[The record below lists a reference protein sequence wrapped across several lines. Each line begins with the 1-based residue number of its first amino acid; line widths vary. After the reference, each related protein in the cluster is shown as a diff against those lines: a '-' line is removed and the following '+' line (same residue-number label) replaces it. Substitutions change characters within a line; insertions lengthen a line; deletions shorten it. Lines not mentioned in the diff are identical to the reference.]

1 MSERQIHFMIN
12 VIRYG
17 HDKRKILG
25 KLYLIIHKY
34 LQCMCIVQK
43 LKKALAKELSSYRQF
58 ICFCMLVLCASVF
71 FINTLFIFY
80 YLRIIKANILLLVPL
95 FLITVNFLKVMVK

>member
-1 MSERQIHFMIN
+1 MSERQINCMIN

-25 KLYLIIHKY
+25 KLCLVIHKY

-43 LKKALAKELSSYRQF
+43 LKKYLSKKLRSYRQF
-58 ICFCMLVLCASVF
+58 ECFLC
-71 FINTLFIFY
+71 
-80 YLRIIKANILLLVPL
+80 
-95 FLITVNFLKVMVK
+95 

>member
-1 MSERQIHFMIN
+1 MSERQINSMIN

-34 LQCMCIVQK
+34 LQCMYIVQK
-43 LKKALAKELSSYRQF
+43 LRK
-58 ICFCMLVLCASVF
+58 I
-71 FINTLFIFY
+71 
-80 YLRIIKANILLLVPL
+80 
-95 FLITVNFLKVMVK
+95 